1 MSFVNKTRE
10 KPLQIVGVINAYCA
24 ILAEKSGFEAL
35 YLSGAGVA
43 NASYGIPDI
52 GLTTLEQV
60 LIDIERITQVTR
72 LPLLVD
78 ADTGFE
84 DISQTVKCIMAA
96 GAAGLHLEDQ
106 IAQKRCGQLEG
117 KQLVS
122 TQEMVD
128 RVRQAVSAKKQ
139 ADFMIMAR
147 TDAISVEGLESAVL
161 RAQAYQAAGADAIFV
176 EAATRLEDYQLF
188 AQALDIPILAN
199 ITEFGKTPL
208 FTTSELA
215 SAQVDMVL
223 YPLSAFRAMNQA
235 ALAVYQTIKQQGTQ
249 QACLADMQT
258 REQLYG
264 YLNYDIKKK

>member
-1 MSFVNKTRE
+1 MSFVKTQE

-24 ILAEKSGFEAL
+24 ILAQKAGFQAV

-60 LIDIERITQVTR
+60 VMDIERITGVTS

-84 DISQTVKCIMAA
+84 EVTQTVKSIETA

-106 IAQKRCGQLEG
+106 VSQKRCGQLDG
-117 KQLVS
+117 KRLVS
-122 TQEMVD
+122 TQEMVE
-128 RVRQAVSAKKQ
+128 RVEEAVSARKNN
-139 ADFMIMAR
+139 AFMIMAR
-147 TDAISVEGLESAVL
+147 TDAITVEGLESAVV

-176 EAATRLEDYQLF
+176 EAATRLEDYRLF

-208 FTTSELA
+208 FTVEELKRA
-215 SAQVDMVL
+215 DVDMIL

-235 ALAVYQTIKQQGTQ
+235 AMHVYQTIKQQGTQ
-249 QACLADMQT
+249 RDCLGHMQT
-258 REQLYG
+258 REQLYE
-264 YLNYDIKKK
+264 YLNYDAKK

>member
-24 ILAEKSGFEAL
+24 ILAEKSGFQAL

-60 LIDIERITQVTR
+60 LIDIERIKSVTR

-84 DISQTVKCIMAA
+84 DIPRTIECIEAA
-96 GAAGLHLEDQ
+96 GAEGLHIEDQ
-106 IAQKRCGQLEG
+106 VSQKRCGQLAG

-122 TQEMVD
+122 TQEMVE
-128 RVRQAVSAKKQ
+128 RIQQAINARSNP
-139 ADFMIMAR
+139 DFTIMAR
-147 TDAISVEGLESAVL
+147 TDAIGVEGLASAIL
-161 RAQAYQAAGADAIFV
+161 RAKAYQEAGADAIFV
-176 EAATRLEDYQLF
+176 EAATSLDDYRAF
-188 AQALDIPILAN
+188 AQALNIPLLAN
-199 ITEFGKTPL
+199 MTEFGITPL
-208 FTTSELA
+208 LTTMELA

-235 ALAVYQTIKQQGTQ
+235 ALDVYQTIKKEGTQ
-249 QACLADMQT
+249 RECVSEMQT

-264 YLNYDIKKK
+264 YLNYDVNKN